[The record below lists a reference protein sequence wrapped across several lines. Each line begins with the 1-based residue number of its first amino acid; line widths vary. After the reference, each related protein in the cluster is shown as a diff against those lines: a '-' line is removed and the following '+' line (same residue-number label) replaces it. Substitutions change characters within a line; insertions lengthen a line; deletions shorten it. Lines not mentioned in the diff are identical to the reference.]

1 MNPQHPQRRRSARA
15 ERARHPLR
23 RGNSQSAR
31 GLQRAHIGEIREIRS
46 GGIARGDCY
55 PRSAGEIRASR
66 DERGDRCASEGGAS
80 AAPAISAKPAK
91 RAKNA
96 RHAQLAKPRAAA
108 APFCR
113 SPPARS
119 RDNRDPRAVRLAR
132 DRAGRAAREPFHKR
146 SARGRCRETLPRV
159 RRGGGCRS
167 PPKGSTARSRY
178 ARSFGSLPRNRLSR
192 GRARCGENRGAL
204 RRGDPRAMP
213 SGEDPG
219 ARREVRR
226 GNEEYE
232 LAGRA
237 RVRLPPG
244 GEGWFGRA
252 LERSKAERRQAA
264 RSPRLAAR
272 SLHRARA
279 LRAAALPS
287 RGAAGG
293 DSAGKPFFRMILP
306 TYFTAPPRAC
316 QGGGPS
322 CEGVFTICLHKLSFL
337 YKKVRP
343 CAAHPRAPL
352 F

>member
-1 MNPQHPQRRRSARA
+1 MRCLSRA
-15 ERARHPLR
+15 AAKFR
-23 RGNSQSAR
+23 RGAP
-31 GLQRAHIGEIREIRS
+31 APPP
-46 GGIARGDCY
+46 AA
-55 PRSAGEIRASR
+55 AGEVGKGGKERVACSADEPTTPAASAV
-66 DERGDRCASEGGAS
+66 GEGGAS

-119 RDNRDPRAVRLAR
+119 RDNRDPRAV
-132 DRAGRAAREPFHKR
+132 REPFHKR